1 MKIIVFLLFLSL
13 AGKSGFAQTN
23 TTDSLPQ
30 GTVTVIKDNRLD
42 VLARKEL
49 AYNESLN
56 SGLRSGKGYR
66 LMLLSTNDRAIAM
79 NLRSKLLQYY
89 PDQKVYMTFQL
100 PYIKVKFGNFPEKE
114 EADRIKKEILKNK
127 MVTST
132 IYVVQELIEIK
143 PDANKEKETP

>member
-1 MKIIVFLLFLSL
+1 MKKIAFLLLLSL
-13 AGKSGFAQTN
+13 AGKSGFSQTS

-42 VLARKEL
+42 VLAKKEL

-66 LMLLSTNDRAIAM
+66 LMLLSTNDRTVAM

-127 MVTST
+127 LVTST

-143 PDANKEKETP
+143 PDPNKEKETP